1 MKLKHLQR
9 AQSFGN
15 GVAECFEEE
24 AMPALIASFDCQNS
38 ISKGFCSGRTGNS
51 ENKSSKNSVLFE

>member
-38 ISKGFCSGRTGNS
+38 ISKGFCSGRTRNS
-51 ENKSSKNSVLFE
+51 ENESSKNSVLFE